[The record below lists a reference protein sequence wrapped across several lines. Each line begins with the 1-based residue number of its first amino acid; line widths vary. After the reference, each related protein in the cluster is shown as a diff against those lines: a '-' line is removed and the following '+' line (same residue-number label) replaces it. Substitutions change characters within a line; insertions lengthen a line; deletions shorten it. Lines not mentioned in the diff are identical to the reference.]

1 MLRQLTVLVWATLF
15 ACTVSAAD
23 TYDGSTNILSIPLV
37 KVGDS
42 LYQDV
47 KITVG
52 TIVSVGTGPSADTF
66 DTYNASNG
74 QLSIPLVSVGGTLY
88 YDVVITVGTIFSVG
102 PSCLID
108 STCIKVGTQKLRA
121 YCQETAESVSCLILW
136 VAKSRACF
144 QTPSSYKLQLTRPS
158 VRHPMVV

>member
-23 TYDGSTNILSIPLV
+23 TYDGSTYILSIPLV

-108 STCIKVGTQKLRA
+108 STCIKVGTPEIKGVLPGDGRV
-121 YCQETAESVSCLILW
+121 SVMFNFMGGKITGLLSNTKFIQAIL
-136 VAKSRACF
+136 SGR
-144 QTPSSYKLQLTRPS
+144 
-158 VRHPMVV
+158 